1 MTALRDL
8 IATNPG
14 AWLALGGLLIGTV
27 FGYIVMRTNFCT
39 MGSISDIVSFGDYR
53 RFRAWILAGATA
65 IIGAQLLDAAGVVA
79 LSKSMY
85 LGASLNWLGHVVGG
99 LMFGYGMVFAG
110 GCASRNLARVGSG
123 DMRSLLTLIV
133 MGLFAYMTI
142 GGLLGPLRD
151 VAERATMIPLG
162 GTAAKTQGL
171 GNIVGALVPGDPA
184 GIKLAVAAAI
194 AAAMLGYCFS
204 DKSFRS
210 SPTHILSGIGIGLC
224 AVAGWALTG
233 LAFDDLADKPVA
245 PISLTY
251 VRPTADAI
259 EWLQRFTAGMM
270 PGFGVA
276 TVFGA
281 ILGSF
286 IAAKAMGRFQLTT
299 FANVADTKRSMF
311 GAALMGIG
319 GVLALG
325 CTVGQAIT
333 GISTLAL
340 GSFLTFA
347 AIVTGGYY
355 GMKRMEQ
362 ILMDEI

>member
-1 MTALRDL
+1 MSALRDI

-14 AWLALGGLLIGTV
+14 AWLAIGGLLIGMV

-53 RFRAWILAGATA
+53 RFRAWLLAGATT

-85 LGASLNWLGHVVGG
+85 LGANLNWLGHILGG

-110 GCASRNLARVGSG
+110 GCASRNLARVGAG
-123 DMRSLLTLIV
+123 DMRSALTLVV
-133 MGLFAYMTI
+133 MGLFAYVAIGGILGPARDFLERMTTI
-142 GGLLGPLRD
+142 GLG
-151 VAERATMIPLG
+151 ATK
-162 GTAAKTQGL
+162 AKTQGL
-171 GNIVGALVPGDPA
+171 GNILGAVLPGSPA
-184 GIKLAVAAAI
+184 TLNLIVAAIVAG
-194 AAAMLGYCFS
+194 AMLVYCFK
-204 DKSFRS
+204 DESFRGS
-210 SPTHILSGIGIGLC
+210 RTHILSGIGIGLC

-233 LAFDDLADKPVA
+233 LAFDDLADRPAA

-251 VRPTADAI
+251 VRPTADSI
-259 EWLQRFTAGMM
+259 EWLQRFTAGMV

-286 IAAKAMGRFQLTT
+286 IAAKAMGRFQLNT
-299 FANVADTKRSMF
+299 FSSVADTKRSMF
-311 GAALMGIG
+311 GAMLMGIG
-319 GVLALG
+319 GVMALG

-347 AIVTGGYY
+347 GIVIGGYY